1 MAAPAPP
8 PPVPTVD
15 WFTIARHALDHI
27 GLQGPNGALLSDVI
41 LETSCAETLMPHIWR
56 VLRSHAELR
65 FFSGAEQAG
74 WRDWQLVAHTPVN
87 SEQLAAMELEEAGQL
102 RVLPSRQ
109 LHAKALWAGEY
120 YESFFKDGRASDQ
133 WRALHEI
140 GRRGAAGVLQNELCK
155 LLEVASKHLFY
166 SLAVLQRLG
175 LIVEDWVGR
184 VTTVHGRHNPQ
195 PTRRPPRAASAARL
209 PCGSPS
215 AQACLAPRGSAP
227 LMLAR
232 HVTPPARAT
241 LPAPPPATPS
251 AQVKEERK
259 LNNRMTRGSGVTI
272 TSLVRLS
279 RFKPAAP
286 ALAYDAAAVA
296 ATDAQAARLREMCLA
311 TVERTVRLA
320 PLHNSSPRAA
330 YHPIPRRG
338 THGACAT
345 PGDPVTRW
353 TVGGPTVGTQA
364 GPSGWHRM
372 HAPQVSAVCICMRM
386 HHRSRTRSYA
396 AGWACSVT
404 TSGSSGSASR
414 GASPNSPTSRW

>member
-215 AQACLAPRGSAP
+215 AQACLAS
-227 LMLAR
+227 
-232 HVTPPARAT
+232 
-241 LPAPPPATPS
+241 
-251 AQVKEERK
+251 
-259 LNNRMTRGSGVTI
+259 
-272 TSLVRLS
+272 RL
-279 RFKPAAP
+279 RTF
-286 ALAYDAAAVA
+286 DAG
-296 ATDAQAARLREMCLA
+296 AARDASRPGDA
-311 TVERTVRLA
+311 
-320 PLHNSSPRAA
+320 PRAA
-330 YHPIPRRG
+330 SRDAFRAGEGGAQVEQPDDARFRR
-338 THGACAT
+338 
-345 PGDPVTRW
+345 D
-353 TVGGPTVGTQA
+353 
-364 GPSGWHRM
+364 
-372 HAPQVSAVCICMRM
+372 
-386 HHRSRTRSYA
+386 HHLAR
-396 AGWACSVT
+396 
-404 TSGSSGSASR
+404 
-414 GASPNSPTSRW
+414 PPEPL